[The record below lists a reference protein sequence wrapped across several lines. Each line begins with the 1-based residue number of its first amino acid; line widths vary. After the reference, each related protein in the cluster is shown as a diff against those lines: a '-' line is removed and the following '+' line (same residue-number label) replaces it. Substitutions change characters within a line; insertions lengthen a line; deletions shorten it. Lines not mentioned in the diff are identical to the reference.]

1 MPISTRRR
9 ASPST
14 GSRSTAIS
22 RASSVKPMCWRGR
35 KTPASRVWRWPA
47 WSRRTGGKVRLIH
60 WKEYDPSGYNPEQ
73 DNRKTV
79 WEGAHHLIERLA
91 HHGEMGA
98 AALYNRLPG
107 EIAESVRDLAYRLYH
122 ICDRQ
127 GRAEAALDYNVLV
140 SSWSEITRLA
150 ASERGRGT
158 QAELALDTD

>member
-1 MPISTRRR
+1 MI
-9 ASPST
+9 
-14 GSRSTAIS
+14 RS
-22 RASSVKPMCWRGR
+22 
-35 KTPASRVWRWPA
+35 KTNAP
-47 WSRRTGGKVRLIH
+47 
-60 WKEYDPSGYNPEQ
+60 PSGKA
-73 DNRKTV
+73 RITSSS
-79 WEGAHHLIERLA
+79 GLT

-122 ICDRQ
+122 ICDRK
-127 GRAEAALDYNVLV
+127 GWAEDALDYNTLV